1 MKRFNPRKAFQQ
13 IRAESQ
19 RHQQVSEEWAQRE
32 RQKWAADSTRRRAF
46 NRLMQLFPREAA
58 GTLDIP
64 KAVALM
70 VEFAQTIP
78 TNWLQARVRFVSDRL
93 AALSTYSAGRA
104 SFKEIALDLLLRAN
118 AGDHARVAGIFTEA
132 MRGDADEMESFR
144 LCLSNW
150 LVDKVVDSWPPLP
163 EELKP
168 PTEASAAEMEVLS
181 GTLPAQEEWLPASQA
196 VERAEQQGHPIS
208 LKWLTQN
215 ARKHGVRIR
224 RRQLPGSHKRE
235 VQWPSLA
242 ACLLKR
248 PRPKNDADEETA
260 DRLHKAQEQKR
271 RERPLD

>member
-1 MKRFNPRKAFQQ
+1 MKRFNPGKAFQQ
-13 IRAESQ
+13 IRAE
-19 RHQQVSEEWAQRE
+19 RQQQKQACKEWALRE
-32 RQKWAADSTRRRAF
+32 RQKWAAHSTRSRAF

-58 GTLDIP
+58 GTLNIP

-78 TNWLQARVRFVSDRL
+78 TDWLQARVRFVSDRL
-93 AALSTYSAGRA
+93 AELSTYSAGRA
-104 SFKEIALDLLLRAN
+104 SLKEIALDLLLRAN
-118 AGDHARVAGIFTEA
+118 GGDHARVAEIFTEA
-132 MRGDADEMESFR
+132 MRGDADEVESFR

-168 PTEASAAEMEVLS
+168 PTEASVAEVEVLP

-196 VERAEQQGHPIS
+196 VEVAQQGGHPIG

-224 RRQLPGSHKRE
+224 PRQLPGSHKQE
-235 VQWPSLA
+235 VELASLA
-242 ACLLKR
+242 SCLLKR
-248 PRPKNDADEETA
+248 PRPENDADEETA
-260 DRLHKAQEQKR
+260 DRLRKAREQKR
-271 RERPLD
+271 RERSLD